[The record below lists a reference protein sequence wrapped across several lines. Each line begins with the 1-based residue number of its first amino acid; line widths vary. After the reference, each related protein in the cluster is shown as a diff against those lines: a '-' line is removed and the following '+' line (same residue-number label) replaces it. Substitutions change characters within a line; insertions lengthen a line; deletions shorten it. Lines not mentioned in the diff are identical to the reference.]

1 MISNFFKTTFRNLWK
16 NKTNS
21 FLNIFGLSI
30 GIACAALIFLWVEDE
45 LNFDSFNIK
54 KDRLYFTRVN
64 QVYDSYTPTFWSTPG
79 VMGPA
84 LKTEIPGIANTC
96 RVTEDQARLLFTIGD
111 KSIYANGKYAEPA
124 LFDMFTFPFAKGN
137 VKSAYAQ
144 LYSIILTEKTAKKI
158 FGTTEN
164 VIGKKVRVDNKQD
177 YVVSAILKDIPENSF
192 LQFDWVAPFEIYY
205 QKSPWAQKW
214 GNSCLSTYV
223 ELKVNASLTTVNKL
237 LYDYLAKKQESTTS
251 TAHAFLWNMK
261 NWHLYDQFDNG
272 KPTGSGRIAY
282 VRLFSI
288 IAWIILFIACI
299 NFMNLATARSEKRA
313 REVGVKKV
321 LGAEKKNLVF
331 QFIFE
336 ALLMALLSALVAVVL
351 VSIALPAFNLLVQ
364 KNLSIGLEKPFH
376 VLMLLTITLI
386 CGLLAGSYPSF
397 YLSSF
402 KPVYV
407 LKGIK
412 LKSGSA
418 SIIRKGLVVLQFTV
432 SIVLI
437 IGTIIIFQQIQH
449 VKSRDLGF
457 NKNNLIQMNL
467 LGEMRKNYTV
477 IKQDLLNTNVIENTS
492 MADHETIYAGNNT
505 NGITWPGKDP
515 NSNILISNRLVSPE
529 YMSVTGITIKEGR
542 DFRETDKAEMG
553 DDFQPKDPNIFF
565 NIMITES
572 LEKLLGKGSAIGKT
586 LQLPGQKKEQYFNLK
601 VIGVV
606 KDYVYGDMYGTSTP
620 VVFYCLPQYSSL
632 MYVRIKQQANPEQ
645 VLAKMEAV
653 FKKDNPSYPFEYQFV
668 DDQFNQMFLSEM
680 LISKLSR
687 VFASLAI
694 LISCLGLFGLAAYM
708 AERRTKEIG
717 IRKVLGAS
725 ITGIT
730 RLMSR
735 DFLQLV
741 FISCLFAFPI
751 AWWAMHQWLQTYSY
765 RIEIRWWIFLA
776 AGVLSM
782 LIALITVSFQ
792 AIKAAIANP
801 IKSLRTE

>member
-1 MISNFFKTTFRNLWK
+1 MITNFFKTTFRNLWK

-45 LNFDSFNIK
+45 LNYDSFNVK
-54 KDRLYFTRVN
+54 KDKLYFTRVN
-64 QVYDSYTPTFWSTPG
+64 QVYDTYTATFWSTPG
-79 VMGPA
+79 LLAPA
-84 LKTEIPGIANTC
+84 LKAEIPGIANTC
-96 RVTEDQARLLFTIGD
+96 RVTETDTRLLFTIGD
-111 KSIYANGKYAEPA
+111 KSIYSNGRYADSS
-124 LFDMFTFPFAKGN
+124 LFDMFTFPFAQGN
-137 VKSAYAQ
+137 VTAAYSQ
-144 LYSIILTEKTAKKI
+144 LYSIILTEKTARRF

-192 LQFDWVAPFEIYY
+192 LRFDWIAPFEIYF
-205 QKSPWAQKW
+205 QQSPWAHKW

-223 ELKVNASLTTVNKL
+223 ELKDNASVTAVDKL
-237 LYDYLAKKQESTTS
+237 LYDYLAKKQETPTS

-272 KPTGSGRIAY
+272 KQTGSGRIAY
-282 VRLFSI
+282 VRLFSV

-321 LGAEKKNLVF
+321 LGAEKKNLVV

-336 ALLMALLSALVAVVL
+336 ALIMSLLSALVAVVL
-351 VSIALPAFNLLVQ
+351 ISIALPAFNMLVQ
-364 KNLSIGLEKPFH
+364 KDLTIGLDKPFH
-376 VLMLLTITLI
+376 IAMLLSITLI

-449 VKSRDLGF
+449 VKSRDIGF
-457 NKNNLIQMNL
+457 NKNNLVQIDFQ
-467 LGEMRKNYTV
+467 GDMRKNYSA
-477 IKQDLLNTNVIENTS
+477 IKQDLLNTGVIENTT
-492 MADHETIYAGNNT
+492 MADHETIYEGNNT
-505 NGITWPGKDP
+505 NSITWPGKDP

-529 YMSVTGITIKEGR
+529 YMSVVGMTIKEGR
-542 DFRETDKAEMG
+542 DFRETDIVDMG
-553 DDFQPKDPNIFF
+553 TDFQPKVPNTIF
-565 NIMITES
+565 NVMITES
-572 LEKLLGKGSAIGKT
+572 LEKLLGKGPAIGKT
-586 LQLPGQKKEQYFNLK
+586 MQLPGDKDGQFLILK
-601 VIGVV
+601 VTGVV
-606 KDYVYGDMYGTSTP
+606 KDYVYGDMYGTSSP
-620 VVFYCLPQYSSL
+620 VVFYCLPQFSSL
-632 MYVRIKQQANPEQ
+632 MYVRIKQQADIEKA
-645 VLAKMEAV
+645 LAKMETV

-668 DDQFNQMFLSEM
+668 DDQFNKMFMSEM

-694 LISCLGLFGLAAYM
+694 FISCLGLFGLAAYM

-725 ITGIT
+725 VSGIT

-741 FISCLFAFPI
+741 FISCLLAFPI
-751 AWWAMHQWLQTYSY
+751 AWWTMHHWLQSYAY
-765 RIEIRWWIFLA
+765 RIDISWWIFLA
-776 AGVLSM
+776 AGLLSM

-792 AIKAAIANP
+792 AIRAAIANP

>member
-1 MISNFFKTTFRNLWK
+1 MIINFFKTTFRNLWK

-45 LNFDSFNIK
+45 LNFDSFNVK

-64 QVYDSYTPTFWSTPG
+64 QVYDSYTATFWSTPG

-84 LKTEIPGIANTC
+84 LKAEIPGIANTC

-124 LFDMFTFPFAKGN
+124 LFDMFTFPFAQGN
-137 VKSAYAQ
+137 VQSAYAQ
-144 LYSIILTEKTAKKI
+144 LYSIILTEKTAKKF

-192 LQFDWVAPFEIYY
+192 LQFDWVAPFEVYY
-205 QKSPWAQKW
+205 QQSPWAQKW

-223 ELKVNASLTTVNKL
+223 ELKDNASLITVNKL

-321 LGAEKKNLVF
+321 LGAEKKNLIF

-336 ALLMALLSALVAVVL
+336 ALLMAMLSAIVAVILITV
-351 VSIALPAFNLLVQ
+351 ALPAFNMLVQ
-364 KNLSIGLEKPFH
+364 KNLSIGLDKPFH
-376 VLMLLTITLI
+376 LLMLLAITII
-386 CGLLAGSYPSF
+386 SGLLAGSYPSF

-467 LGEMRKNYTV
+467 QGDMRKNYTV
-477 IKQDLLNTNVIENTS
+477 IKQDLLNTGFIENTS

-529 YMSVTGITIKEGR
+529 YMSVTGMTIKEGR
-542 DFRETDKAEMG
+542 DFRETDKVEMG
-553 DDFQPKDPNIFF
+553 DDFQPKEPNIFF

-586 LQLPGQKKEQYFNLK
+586 LQLPGQKKDQYFNLK
-601 VIGVV
+601 VTGVV

-632 MYVRIKQQANPEQ
+632 MYVRVKQQANAEQ

-725 ITGIT
+725 VTGIT
-730 RLMSR
+730 QLMSR
-735 DFLQLV
+735 DFLRLV
-741 FISCLFAFPI
+741 FISCLIAFPI
-751 AWWAMHQWLQTYSY
+751 AWWAMHQWLQTYAY
-765 RIEIRWWIFLA
+765 RIEISWWIFLA

-782 LIALITVSFQ
+782 LIAVITVSFQ

>member
-1 MISNFFKTTFRNLWK
+1 
-16 NKTNS
+16 
-21 FLNIFGLSI
+21 
-30 GIACAALIFLWVEDE
+30 
-45 LNFDSFNIK
+45 
-54 KDRLYFTRVN
+54 
-64 QVYDSYTPTFWSTPG
+64 
-79 VMGPA
+79 
-84 LKTEIPGIANTC
+84 
-96 RVTEDQARLLFTIGD
+96 
-111 KSIYANGKYAEPA
+111 
-124 LFDMFTFPFAKGN
+124 
-137 VKSAYAQ
+137 
-144 LYSIILTEKTAKKI
+144 
-158 FGTTEN
+158 
-164 VIGKKVRVDNKQD
+164 
-177 YVVSAILKDIPENSF
+177 
-192 LQFDWVAPFEIYY
+192 
-205 QKSPWAQKW
+205 
-214 GNSCLSTYV
+214 
-223 ELKVNASLTTVNKL
+223 
-237 LYDYLAKKQESTTS
+237 
-251 TAHAFLWNMK
+251 
-261 NWHLYDQFDNG
+261 
-272 KPTGSGRIAY
+272 
-282 VRLFSI
+282 
-288 IAWIILFIACI
+288 
-299 NFMNLATARSEKRA
+299 MNLATARSEKRA

-321 LGAEKKNLVF
+321 LGAEKKNLVL

-336 ALLMALLSALVAVVL
+336 ALIMSLLSALVAVVL
-351 VSIALPAFNLLVQ
+351 ISVALPAFNLLVQ
-364 KNLSIGLEKPFH
+364 KNLTIGLDKPFH
-376 VLMLLTITLI
+376 IAMLLSITLI

-457 NKNNLIQMNL
+457 NKNNLVQIDFQ
-467 LGEMRKNYTV
+467 GDMRKNYTA
-477 IKQDLLNTNVIENTS
+477 IKQDLLSTGLIENTA
-492 MADHETIYAGNNT
+492 MADHETIYEGNNT
-505 NGITWPGKDP
+505 NGITWQGKDP

-529 YMSVTGITIKEGR
+529 YMSVVGMTIREGR
-542 DFRETDKAEMG
+542 DFQETDKVEMG
-553 DDFQPKDPNIFF
+553 DDFQPKVPNTIF
-565 NIMITES
+565 NVMITES

-586 LQLPGQKKEQYFNLK
+586 MQLPGNKENQYFTLK
-601 VIGVV
+601 VTGVI

-632 MYVRIKQQANPEQ
+632 MYIRIKPQADIEKA
-645 VLAKMEAV
+645 LAKMEPV
-653 FKKDNPSYPFEYQFV
+653 FKKDNPAYPFEYQFV
-668 DDQFNQMFLSEM
+668 DDQFNRMFMSEM

-725 ITGIT
+725 VPGIT

-735 DFLQLV
+735 DFLRLV
-741 FISCLFAFPI
+741 FISCLLAFPI
-751 AWWAMHQWLQTYSY
+751 AWWVMHQWLLNYAY
-765 RIEIRWWIFLA
+765 RIDISWWIFLA
-776 AGVLSM
+776 AGLLSM